1 MCAFQKNLKLEES
14 EKRLPCYYGQ
24 YTSCCCKGR
33 RCITLP
39 VCCTSL
45 CWVLQQH
52 NVYSGKV
59 HRSAR
64 HPKNLHKNLCLI
76 FRNYYAFILTFW
88 MLLKTKE
95 MMLFYIVSEM
105 KILSHTIFCL
115 WLCIYILKINKKYVF
130 RILVETLMQ
139 AFSVLFAFLRKDIII
154 KG

>member
-1 MCAFQKNLKLEES
+1 MCIPEEPQTWGIWK
-14 EKRLPCYYGQ
+14 E
-24 YTSCCCKGR
+24 
-33 RCITLP
+33 
-39 VCCTSL
+39 TSL
-45 CWVLQQH
+45 LLWSTYFLLLQRETLYYTACLLYFPVLSPAGT
-52 NVYSGKV
+52 VSV
-59 HRSAR
+59 VAR
-64 HPKNLHKNLCLI
+64 YTEVPDTQRIVHKNLCLI
-76 FRNYYAFILTFW
+76 FRNYYAFILRFW

-154 KG
+154 KE

>member
-1 MCAFQKNLKLEES
+1 MHSRRTSNLRNLKRDFLVIIVNILLVVA
-14 EKRLPCYYGQ
+14 KGDAVLHCLFAVLPCAESCRNTVSVVAR
-24 YTSCCCKGR
+24 YTEVR
-33 RCITLP
+33 DTQRI
-39 VCCTSL
+39 V
-45 CWVLQQH
+45 
-52 NVYSGKV
+52 
-59 HRSAR
+59 
-64 HPKNLHKNLCLI
+64 HKNLCLI
-76 FRNYYAFILTFW
+76 FRNYYAFILRFW